1 MPAPFGCP
9 RSVSTT
15 ALIERTTAFALFGSP
30 GSAFHAVYA
39 AATAALPSTP
49 TMALGKPSVLS
60 VVWVCCMAVSRA
72 AVEPGNCASIC
83 LRFHR
88 KSVFVP
94 AGSAGTV
101 PAVPACAGRAAAD
114 RLSRGGS
121 ISTRSTYGSSL
132 VAPLYGVT
140 WIR

>member
-9 RSVSTT
+9 RSESTT

-30 GSAFHAVYA
+30 GSAFQAVYA
-39 AATAALPSTP
+39 LATAALPSTP
-49 TMALGKPSVLS
+49 TIALGKPSVVS
-60 VVWVCCMAVSRA
+60 VVCVCCIAVSRP
-72 AVEPGNCASIC
+72 AVEPGYCASIC
-83 LRFHR
+83 LRFQR

-101 PAVPACAGRAAAD
+101 PAVPVAAGSAAAD
-114 RLSRGGS
+114 RLSLGGS
-121 ISTRSTYGSSL
+121 TSTRRTYASVL